1 MYTIP
6 KGGSAM
12 ERIIYHC
19 DCNSFYCSVEL
30 LSHPELRRVPTAVC
44 GDPKSRHGIIL
55 AKNEP
60 AKRCG
65 VRTAETIWQARQKC
79 PDLVLL
85 PAHQGLYREYS
96 QRVNAVYDRFTDLI
110 EPFGI
115 DESWLDVTGS
125 LHLFGGDPKALADR
139 IRGIVREELGLTIS
153 VGVSFNKVFAKL
165 GSDYK
170 KPDATTVISRENFKQ
185 IVWPL
190 PVTDLL
196 FVGRAAAR
204 VLRQYGVSTIGD
216 LAVFDRGALIELLG
230 KQGGQLW
237 EYANGLEHS
246 AVAPA
251 GTYTPPKSV
260 GNGET
265 FPRNLIRREE
275 VGRGVAMLADQVA
288 VRLRRHGMK
297 ASTLQVTIR
306 DPKFQDICRQR
317 PLPAPTNTAR
327 ELSQAAMDIIARSWK
342 SNAPIRAITLTAHN
356 LIPEGEAAVQL
367 DLFQS
372 SAPQRRERVETL
384 ERTMDAIRSKYGRKA
399 VTVAVLAPRE
409 RPEEDPDAEGA
420 LPF

>member
-1 MYTIP
+1 MD
-6 KGGSAM
+6 
-12 ERIIYHC
+12 RVIYHC

-85 PAHQGLYREYS
+85 TAHQGLYREYS

-317 PLPAPTNTAR
+317 PLPVPTNTAR

>member
-1 MYTIP
+1 MD
-6 KGGSAM
+6 
-12 ERIIYHC
+12 RVIYHC

-30 LSHPELRRVPTAVC
+30 LSRPELRTAPAAVC

-60 AKRCG
+60 AKRFG
-65 VRTAETIWQARQKC
+65 VRTAETIWQAKQKC

-85 PAHQGLYREYS
+85 PAHHDLYREYS
-96 QRVNAVYDRFTDLI
+96 RKVNAIYDEYTDLV

-115 DESWLDVTGS
+115 DESWLDVTHT
-125 LHLFGGDPKALADR
+125 LHLFGMDGRALADTLR
-139 IRGIVREELGLTIS
+139 RRVERELGLTLS

-170 KPDATTVISRENFKQ
+170 KPDATTVISRDNFRQ

-190 PVTDLL
+190 PATDLL
-196 FVGRAAAR
+196 FVGKAAAK
-204 VLRQYGVSTIGD
+204 VLRQYGVTTIGE
-216 LAVFDRGALIELLG
+216 LAAFDRNALTELLG

-246 AVAPA
+246 PVAPA

-265 FPRNLIRREE
+265 FPRNLTKKDE
-275 VGRGVAMLADQVA
+275 VSRGAAMLADEVA

-297 ASTLQVTIR
+297 AATLQVTIR
-306 DPKFQDICRQR
+306 DPNFKDICRQR
-317 PLPAPTNTAR
+317 PLDAPTNTAR
-327 ELSQAAMDIIARSWK
+327 ELFQAAMDILAHSWK
-342 SNAPIRAITLTAHN
+342 SGAPIRALTLTAHN
-356 LIPEGEAAVQL
+356 LVPEGEAAEQL
-367 DLFQS
+367 DLFQQS
-372 SAPQRRERVETL
+372 TPQKRDKVEKL
-384 ERTMDAIRSKYGRKA
+384 ERAMDAIRSKYGRES
-399 VTVAVLAPRE
+399 VTIAALKKQE
-409 RPEEDPDAEGA
+409 REEDSED